1 MKKLLSADC
10 VDYADFIGKNLKSLL
25 AFGKVRNGI
34 KRSAFGE
41 HHLALLIG
49 KYGIVSS
56 HNFNFYKVNKNMQ
69 TLLKSV
75 IALVL
80 TSCSMSEVME
90 IEEPR
95 MQADTTEYTPIEKG
109 KRPPPHDHDH
119 DKKVPISFDVDVDDW
134 GDEEEIPVEE

>member
-1 MKKLLSADC
+1 MPIPREHSRQNNITMKKLL
-10 VDYADFIGKNLKSLL
+10 LL
-25 AFGKVRNGI
+25 
-34 KRSAFGE
+34 
-41 HHLALLIG
+41 LL
-49 KYGIVSS
+49 
-56 HNFNFYKVNKNMQ
+56 
-69 TLLKSV
+69 
-75 IALVL
+75 L

-109 KRPPPHDHDH
+109 KRPPHDHDH

>member
-1 MKKLLSADC
+1 
-10 VDYADFIGKNLKSLL
+10 
-25 AFGKVRNGI
+25 
-34 KRSAFGE
+34 
-41 HHLALLIG
+41 
-49 KYGIVSS
+49 
-56 HNFNFYKVNKNMQ
+56 MQ

-109 KRPPPHDHDH
+109 KRPPHDH